1 MDAARVKVQVL
12 NPTDC
17 DLLVP
22 KKAHPDDA
30 GYDLIAA
37 VDVSIMPRDTACVP
51 TGIAVAIPPGYEM
64 QVRSRS
70 GIARKFGVCVLNS
83 PGTIDSG
90 YRGEVCVLLHNTA
103 DTWAYFK
110 RGDRI
115 AQAVFAKLPD
125 VQMDVCAEGESL
137 PSSVR
142 GAGGFGS
149 TGV

>member
-1 MDAARVKVQVL
+1 MDAVRVKVQVL
-12 NPTDC
+12 NPTDR

-22 KKAHPDDA
+22 KKAHLDDA
-30 GYDLIAA
+30 GYDLMSA
-37 VDVSIMPRDTACVP
+37 VDVSIMPRNTACVP
-51 TGIAVAIPPGYEM
+51 TGIAVEIPPGYEM

-103 DTWAYFK
+103 DTRAHFK

-115 AQAVFAKLPD
+115 AQAVFTKLPD
-125 VQMDVCAEGESL
+125 IQLDICAEGESL
-137 PSSVR
+137 SDSIR